1 VFDEPARARSTGE
14 SKPLSAATFRGRF
27 GRLWLKLCAPRQ
39 RLFKQSNSTQSDVE
53 PARIEALDDAH
64 WELTESASRYRQLL
78 DVQHE
83 FVVHRSGDGRLV
95 FANAAFCDA
104 FGVRREEVLGTNFK
118 PERVGP
124 ALADNSSGE
133 QDHVEQL
140 VTRKGKRWISW
151 HHAKLKAGAGESEVQ
166 SVGRDV
172 TVERAAGERLK
183 EALETANSASRAKSR
198 FLAAMSHEFRTPMSG
213 ILGMIS
219 LMRDTPLNEQQQA
232 YVRAIEDSARALL
245 GLIDNILDFSKIE
258 AGKLEIVRKP
268 FSLRNCVE
276 RAAQILEPQI
286 AAKALSFTVDVAD
299 DLPHLVHGDELR
311 VRQIL
316 LNLLSNAVKFT
327 ERGGVKLSVR
337 KAPHDAVKSGWVRIA
352 IEIADTGIGF
362 PPGMAKRLFQEFE
375 QEAQTAN
382 RKTASTGL
390 GLAISRRLARAM
402 GGDIVARG
410 APYRGATFTTVLRF
424 EIVDSAAGA
433 PGSQPQTRLPA
444 IQQQATEGSRAAT
457 ALNVLVVEDDKV
469 GALLA
474 SKVIERAGGIA
485 TVVQDGRSAIAAI
498 WNAIERRKPIFDLVL
513 MDILMPGI
521 DGVTAARVIKS
532 LYAERGHLGLTPPPI
547 IALTAK
553 AFQED
558 RERCRA
564 AGMDDYLAK
573 PFDADELE
581 ALLLRWTAQRRD
593 MPAA

>member
-1 VFDEPARARSTGE
+1 VFNEPVRAVSTDE
-14 SKPLSAATFRGRF
+14 SKPSPAATFRGSF
-27 GRLWLKLCAPRQ
+27 GKLWLKFCAGR
-39 RLFKQSNSTQSDVE
+39 RLISKHNNVE
-53 PARIEALDDAH
+53 PERIEDLDDAH

-78 DVQHE
+78 DMQHE
-83 FVVHRSGDGRLV
+83 FVVRRSSDGRLV

-104 FGVRREEVLGTNFK
+104 FGVRREDVLGTDFK
-118 PERVGP
+118 PERAGP
-124 ALADNSSGE
+124 ALADASSGE
-133 QDHVEQL
+133 QDHIEQL

-151 HHAKLKAGAGESEVQ
+151 RHAKLKTGSGESEVQ

-213 ILGMIS
+213 ILGMTS
-219 LMRDTPLNEQQQA
+219 LMRDTPLNDQQQA
-232 YVRAIEDSARALL
+232 YVHAIEDSARALL

-258 AGKLEIVRKP
+258 AGKLEIARKP

-286 AAKALSFTVDVAD
+286 AAKALSLTVDVAD

-337 KAPHDAVKSGWVRIA
+337 KVQHEAVKSGWVRIA

-375 QEAQTAN
+375 QEAQSAN

-424 EIVDSAAGA
+424 EIVDAATEASDGK
-433 PGSQPQTRLPA
+433 PQDETPPA
-444 IQQQATEGSRAAT
+444 IQQRATEGDPAACG
-457 ALNVLVVEDDKV
+457 LNVLVVEDDKI

-474 SKVIERAGGIA
+474 SKVIERAGGSA
-485 TVVQDGRSAIAAI
+485 VVVQDGRSAIAAV
-498 WNAIERRKPIFDLVL
+498 WNAIERRKPIFDLIL
-513 MDILMPGI
+513 MDIRMPGI
-521 DGVTAARVIKS
+521 DGVTAAKVIKS

-547 IALTAK
+547 IALTAN

-558 RERCRA
+558 RDRYRA

-581 ALLLRWTAQRRD
+581 ALLSRWTAPRRD
-593 MPAA
+593 VPAA

>member
-1 VFDEPARARSTGE
+1 V
-14 SKPLSAATFRGRF
+14 
-27 GRLWLKLCAPRQ
+27 
-39 RLFKQSNSTQSDVE
+39 
-53 PARIEALDDAH
+53 RIEELDDAH
-64 WELTESASRYRQLL
+64 WELTESVSRYRQLL
-78 DVQHE
+78 DMQHE
-83 FVVHRSGDGRLV
+83 FVIRRSSDGRLV

-104 FGVRREEVLGTNFK
+104 FGVRRNDVLGTDFR
-118 PERVGP
+118 PERAGP
-124 ALADNSSGE
+124 ALAASSDGG
-133 QDHVEQL
+133 DHVEQL
-140 VTRKGKRWISW
+140 ATRKGKRWISW
-151 HHAKLKAGAGESEVQ
+151 QHAKIKTDSGESEIQ

-219 LMRDTPLNEQQQA
+219 LMRDTPLNDQQQA
-232 YVRAIEDSARALL
+232 YVRAIEDSARSLL

-258 AGKLEIVRKP
+258 AGKLEIAKNP
-268 FSLRNCVE
+268 FSLRNCIE

-299 DLPHLVHGDELR
+299 DLPHLVRGDEQR

-337 KAPHDAVKSGWVRIA
+337 KAQHDAVQSGWVRIA

-375 QEAQTAN
+375 QEAQSAN

-424 EIVDSAAGA
+424 EIVDAVAGA
-433 PGSQPQTRLPA
+433 PDAQPQDRARPA
-444 IQQQATEGSRAAT
+444 IQQQATEGHHAAT

-474 SKVIERAGGIA
+474 SKVIERAGGSAI
-485 TVVQDGRSAIAAI
+485 VVQDGRSAIAAV
-498 WNAIERRKPIFDLVL
+498 WNAIERRKPNFDLIL

-532 LYAERGHLGLTPPPI
+532 LYTERGHLGLTPPPI

-581 ALLLRWTAQRRD
+581 ALLLRWTARRRD

>member
-1 VFDEPARARSTGE
+1 MT
-14 SKPLSAATFRGRF
+14 
-27 GRLWLKLCAPRQ
+27 
-39 RLFKQSNSTQSDVE
+39 
-53 PARIEALDDAH
+53 
-64 WELTESASRYRQLL
+64 
-78 DVQHE
+78 
-83 FVVHRSGDGRLV
+83 
-95 FANAAFCDA
+95 
-104 FGVRREEVLGTNFK
+104 
-118 PERVGP
+118 
-124 ALADNSSGE
+124 
-133 QDHVEQL
+133 
-140 VTRKGKRWISW
+140 
-151 HHAKLKAGAGESEVQ
+151 
-166 SVGRDV
+166 
-172 TVERAAGERLK
+172 
-183 EALETANSASRAKSR
+183 
-198 FLAAMSHEFRTPMSG
+198 
-213 ILGMIS
+213 S
-219 LMRDTPLNEQQQA
+219 LMRDTPLSDQQQA

-258 AGKLEIVRKP
+258 AGKMEIAKKP
-268 FSLRNCVE
+268 FSLRNCIE

-299 DLPHLVHGDELR
+299 DLPHLIRGDEQR

-337 KAPHDAVKSGWVRIA
+337 KAQHGAVQSGWVRIA

-375 QEAQTAN
+375 QEGQNAN

-410 APYRGATFTTVLRF
+410 APYRGATFTAVLQF
-424 EIVDSAAGA
+424 EIVDAIWEALNGEPQDGA
-433 PGSQPQTRLPA
+433 SPA
-444 IQQQATEGSRAAT
+444 IQQQATEGHRAAT
-457 ALNVLVVEDDKV
+457 DLNVLVVEDDKV

-474 SKVIERAGGIA
+474 SKVIERAGGSA
-485 TVVQDGRSAIAAI
+485 VVVQDGRSAIAAV
-498 WNAIERRKPIFDLVL
+498 WNAIERRKPIFDLIL

-532 LYAERGHLGLTPPPI
+532 LYAERGHLGLTTPPI
-547 IALTAK
+547 IALTAN

-581 ALLLRWTAQRRD
+581 ALVLRWTAQRRD
-593 MPAA
+593 VPAA